1 MRHNMDTCLT
11 ILFEGVPFKP
21 ADVDVH
27 REGVYL
33 RFEKDG
39 KGEDLEVICLPDARV
54 KVMGVFTETVYAS
67 EAIKLIKQWHSEPEK
82 KLRLEEEDDSSSGCC
97 TEDVRD
103 GLTELRGNVASAAKE
118 LRDIVKAP
126 LVREHVVR
134 SGLAFKFEIDS
145 QTSAEA
151 VCQCDGTVLLTVE
164 TEANHRKQ
172 TDGCEPVEAAQLIN
186 DLLPKTPKLDLE

>member
-1 MRHNMDTCLT
+1 
-11 ILFEGVPFKP
+11 
-21 ADVDVH
+21 
-27 REGVYL
+27 
-33 RFEKDG
+33 
-39 KGEDLEVICLPDARV
+39 
-54 KVMGVFTETVYAS
+54 MGVFTETVDAF
-67 EAIKLIKQWHSEPEK
+67 EAIKLIKEWHAEK
-82 KLRLEEEDDSSSGCC
+82 KPRLEEEDKESSECC
-97 TEDVRD
+97 TEDVQD

-118 LRDIVKAP
+118 LRNLVKAP

-145 QTSAEA
+145 KTSVEA
-151 VCQCDGTVLLTVE
+151 VCQCDGTISLVVE